1 MQLTLAKNWW
11 SLVLRGLLGIIL
23 GVVTFVW
30 PGITLT
36 ALVFLFAGY
45 ALLNGALSLA
55 GALRAAEAGDRWG
68 ALLFEGIVG
77 ILAAFVTA
85 LWPAITALALLYV
98 IAAWAIVTGIAEIA
112 AAIRLRR
119 HIRGEWLLGL
129 AGAGTVLFGVL
140 LAAMPV
146 AGAFVI
152 ALWIGAY
159 MLIFGVTLVALG
171 LRLRHW
177 SHGSHTGSAP
187 IMPAPAH

>member
-11 SLVLRGLLGIIL
+11 SLVLRGLLGVVL
-23 GVVTFVW
+23 GIVTFMW
-30 PGITLT
+30 PRITLT

-77 ILAAFVTA
+77 ILAAFLTA
-85 LWPAITALALLYV
+85 LWPAITALVLVFV
-98 IAAWAIVTGIAEIA
+98 IAAWAIIAGIAEIA

-119 HIRGEWLLGL
+119 HIRGEWLLALTGI
-129 AGAGTVLFGVL
+129 ASVLFGVL
-140 LAAMPV
+140 LAAMPL
-146 AGAFVI
+146 AGALVI
-152 ALWIGAY
+152 ALWVGAY
-159 MLIFGVTLVALG
+159 LLITGVTQVALG

-177 SHGSHTGSAP
+177 SHDSHAGSAS
-187 IMPAPAH
+187 MPLPAH